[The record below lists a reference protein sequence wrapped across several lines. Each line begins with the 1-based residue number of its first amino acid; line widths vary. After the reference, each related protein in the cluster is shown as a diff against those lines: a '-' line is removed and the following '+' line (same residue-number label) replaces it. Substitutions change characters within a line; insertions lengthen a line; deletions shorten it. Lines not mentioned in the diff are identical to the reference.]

1 MSVPASEMLN
11 GEQIVCISVH
21 PWDHPFQTSRHH
33 LAVEFARRNTVLFV
47 DPPLNLVSALRSCRT
62 PATRD
67 RLAAWTG
74 RRPALRPIRDG
85 LHVLT
90 PPPILPFGK
99 VRQRPLFDALLAA
112 NLVPFRAAVRR
123 AAGAL
128 GFARPVLWISFSP
141 LFGRGVLGLLDERLS
156 LYHCTDETA
165 TEPRAPVYSAAIERD
180 LLGRVDLV
188 ICSSE
193 ELKRTKG
200 GFNPFTYTVPNAA
213 DVDLFEQ
220 ALDPATAPPADL
232 AAIPGPRI
240 GFVGVLD
247 FRVDQALLAACAA
260 ARPDLQWVLIGPV
273 HGQWFDQAA
282 LARYPNVHFLGLKP
296 RAALPAY
303 LKGVDVATI
312 PFVLDRHTSAI
323 YPLKLHE
330 YFAAGRPVAATPLP
344 SLTALADSLAGHLH
358 LGAGPAGFLAA
369 IDAALASRDRDIAAR
384 VAHARQNAWSGRAAD
399 ISALI
404 RQRLAARSPRPAPVL
419 EMSHP

>member
-1 MSVPASEMLN
+1 MTN
-11 GEQIVCISVH
+11 DQIICISVH

-33 LAVEFARRNTVLFV
+33 LAAELARRNTVLFV
-47 DPPLNLVSALRSCRT
+47 DPPLNVVSAART
-62 PATRD
+62 RQTPETRD

-74 RRPALRPIRDG
+74 RRPALRHVRDG

-90 PPPILPFGK
+90 VPPIVPFGK
-99 VRQRPLFDALLAA
+99 IRQRWLSDAVVAA

-123 AAGAL
+123 AASAL
-128 GFARPVLWISFSP
+128 GFQRPLLWLSFSP
-141 LFGRGVLGLLDERLS
+141 VFGRGVLGRLDERLS

-165 TEPRAPVYSAAIERD
+165 TEPRAPVFSAAIERD

-188 ICSSE
+188 ICSSD

-200 GFNPFTYTVPNAA
+200 GYNPFTFTVPNAA
-213 DVDLFEQ
+213 DVDLFAQ
-220 ALDPATAPPADL
+220 ALDPATVVPADL
-232 AAIPGPRI
+232 AAIPGPRV

-282 LARYPNVHFLGLKP
+282 LARFPNVHFLGLQP
-296 RAALPAY
+296 RAALPGY
-303 LKGVDVATI
+303 LAGLDVATI

-330 YFAAGRPVAATPLP
+330 YLAAGRPVAATPLP
-344 SLTALADSLAGHLH
+344 SLAALAEPLVGHLH
-358 LGAGPAGFLAA
+358 LGAGTDGFLAA
-369 IDAALASRDRDIAAR
+369 VDAALAVRDQGR
-384 VAHARQNAWSGRAAD
+384 VARLAIARQNAWPDRAAD
-399 ISALI
+399 IGALI
-404 RQRLAARSPRPAPVL
+404 EERLTALAPEPRTTL
-419 EMSHP
+419 EMSRP